1 MARRLREPG
10 TFDFDVGTDPK
21 AYWLLLYDYVE
32 DYVERRA
39 PFRQA
44 HLDLAQQAYD
54 RGELVLAG
62 ALADRPF
69 GAVLVFAAA
78 DASVA
83 EDFARA
89 DPYVN
94 EGVVTS
100 WRVRPW
106 NVVVG
111 G

>member
-1 MARRLREPG
+1 M
-10 TFDFDVGTDPK
+10 GTDPK
-21 AYWLLLYDYVE
+21 RYWLLVYEYVE

-44 HLDLAQQAYD
+44 HLELAHHAHD
-54 RGELVLAG
+54 RGELVMAG
-62 ALADRPF
+62 ALADEPYGAVFVF
-69 GAVLVFAAA
+69 GA
-78 DASVA
+78 DEASVA
-83 EDFARA
+83 EDFART

-100 WRVRPW
+100 WRVRGW

>member
-1 MARRLREPG
+1 MASAAPQ
-10 TFDFDVGTDPK
+10 P
-21 AYWLLLYDYVE
+21 YWLLLYDYVE

-44 HLDLAQQAYD
+44 HLEAAGQARE
-54 RGELVLAG
+54 RGELLLAG
-62 ALADRPF
+62 ALGDSPP
-69 GAVLVFAAA
+69 GAVLVFTGE
-78 DASVA
+78 DPSVA
-83 EDFARA
+83 EDFAEA
-89 DPYVN
+89 DPYVK

>member
-1 MARRLREPG
+1 M
-10 TFDFDVGTDPK
+10 GTDPK
-21 AYWLLLYDYVE
+21 RYWLLLYEYVG

-39 PFRQA
+39 PLRQA
-44 HLDLAQQAYD
+44 HLELAQQAHD
-54 RGELVLAG
+54 RGELIMAG
-62 ALADRPF
+62 ALADEPY
-69 GAVLVFAAA
+69 GAVLVFRAD

-83 EDFARA
+83 KDFAQA

-100 WRVRPW
+100 WRVRGW